1 MAENKLGNVPRHVG
15 LIMDGNRRWA
25 KKRLLPA
32 AAGHSAGLNR
42 MVKIAERAMEIGV
55 EYLTVYA
62 LSTENLLRPKDELD
76 KMFELIMKNFAAN
89 VKKLVKMGAAVK
101 VIGNLSLLPQAVQ
114 TEIADALKI
123 SPETAN
129 FTFIMA
135 IGYGAKGE
143 IVQAANSAIRGG
155 KEVDE
160 GSFARLLYT
169 GDTPDPDFII
179 RTGGEL
185 RLSNFLLW
193 QAAYAELYFT
203 DTLFP
208 DFTNAKFDR
217 AIEEYS
223 ARVRRFG
230 KL

>member
-1 MAENKLGNVPRHVG
+1 MTKSEIKNVPCHVG

-42 MVKIAERAMEIGV
+42 MVKIAERSMEIGV
-55 EYLTVYA
+55 KYLTVYA
-62 LSTENLLRPKDELD
+62 LSTENLLRAKDELE
-76 KMFELIMKNFAAN
+76 KMFELIIKNFAAN
-89 VKKLVKMGAAVK
+89 VKKLTKLGAAVK
-101 VIGNLSLLPQAVQ
+101 VIGNLSLLPENVRQ
-114 TEIADALKI
+114 TITDALKT
-123 SPETAN
+123 SPETAD

-135 IGYGAKGE
+135 IGYGARDE
-143 IVQAANSAIRGG
+143 IVQAANSAIKSG
-155 KEVDE
+155 ESVDE
-160 GSFARLLYT
+160 DGFARHLYSV
-169 GDTPDPDFII
+169 GIPDPDFII

-208 DFTNAKFDR
+208 DFTNAKFDK

-223 ARVRRFG
+223 ARIRRFG
-230 KL
+230 KS

>member
-1 MAENKLGNVPRHVG
+1 MAETKLNNVPRHVG

-42 MVKIAERAMEIGV
+42 MVKIAQKAMDSGT

-76 KMFELIMKNFAAN
+76 KMFELIIKNFASN

-101 VIGNLSLLPQAVQ
+101 VVGNLSLLPENVQ
-114 TEIADALKI
+114 KEISNALKI
-123 SPETAN
+123 SPETAG

-135 IGYGAKGE
+135 IAYGARDE
-143 IVQAANSAIRGG
+143 IVQAANTAVKCG
-155 KEVDE
+155 KQVDE
-160 GSFARLLYT
+160 GAFGNLLYT
-169 GDTPDPDFII
+169 GGIPDPDFII

-208 DFTNAKFDR
+208 DFTNAKFDK
-217 AIEEYS
+217 AIEDYC
-223 ARVRRFG
+223 ARARRFG

>member
-1 MAENKLGNVPRHVG
+1 MTKSEIKNVPCHVG

-42 MVKIAERAMEIGV
+42 MVKIAERSMEIGV
-55 EYLTVYA
+55 KYLTVYA
-62 LSTENLLRPKDELD
+62 LSTENLLRAQDELE
-76 KMFELIMKNFAAN
+76 KMFELIIKNFAAN
-89 VKKLVKMGAAVK
+89 VKKLTKLGAAVK
-101 VIGNLSLLPQAVQ
+101 VIGNLSLLPENVRQ
-114 TEIADALKI
+114 TITDALKT
-123 SPETAN
+123 SPETAD

-135 IGYGAKGE
+135 IGYGARDE
-143 IVQAANSAIRGG
+143 IVQAANSAIKSG
-155 KEVDE
+155 ESVDE
-160 GSFARLLYT
+160 HGFANHLYSV
-169 GDTPDPDFII
+169 GIPDPDFII

-208 DFTNAKFDR
+208 DFTNAKFDK

-223 ARVRRFG
+223 ARIRRFG
-230 KL
+230 KS